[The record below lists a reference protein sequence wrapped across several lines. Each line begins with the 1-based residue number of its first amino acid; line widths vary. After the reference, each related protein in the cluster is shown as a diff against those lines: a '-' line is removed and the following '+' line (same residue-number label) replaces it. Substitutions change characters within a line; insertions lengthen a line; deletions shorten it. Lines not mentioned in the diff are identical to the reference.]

1 MSNETKKHL
10 RVLQGKVVH
19 VKDKTIAVVVE
30 RLEKHE
36 FYGKYI
42 RQKTKYHAHDPNSE
56 SRVGDIVE
64 ITECRPISKTKSSI
78 LTKIVT
84 RAAI

>member
-1 MSNETKKHL
+1 MNKEIKKHK
-10 RVLQGKVVH
+10 RTLQGKVVR

-30 RLEKHE
+30 RLEKHA

-42 RQKTKYHAHDPNSE
+42 RQKTKYQAHDPKGE
-56 SRVGDIVE
+56 CQVGDLVE

-78 LTKIVT
+78 LTKILQ
-84 RAAI
+84 RATV